1 MPNET
6 DTGILRRNL
15 HREGPALEQKYIS
28 VSRRGGRQE
37 PEPPSRRTNRSAPP
51 PRPAA
56 KAARRKKPL
65 PTRLFWAFY
74 KFAVVLSAVI
84 VAGFVAYQMFI
95 KPPPIPQTSDP
106 GDTGTALPTGDTSQ
120 VEEETVRKRRDGVYN
135 FVLLGKDVDSGNTD
149 SIIVVSYDIP
159 NKKVGM
165 ISIPRDTAVERT
177 WRKNPKIN
185 GAFYGAGADVLK
197 EEIEHTFGIPIDYY
211 ILVDLKGFIALV
223 DELGGVEVDIPLDMN
238 YDDPIQNLHIHFD
251 KGVQT
256 LSGQEAMEVVRYRHD
271 NESSPNYW
279 NNQWYTD
286 VQRGEM
292 QRQVLM
298 QLAKKVVS
306 WNSVAKVTEFVSIF
320 NEYVKTDLSVT
331 DMIYFATQALQV
343 DLSTG
348 VTQGTLE
355 GRGDAVCKGVK
366 WCYVFEAEDILPVLN
381 EQVNPYNMPLT
392 EEDLHLMKPDS

>member
-1 MPNET
+1 MPNRT

-15 HREGPALEQKYIS
+15 HREGTALEQKYIS
-28 VSRRGGRQE
+28 VSRRGSRQE
-37 PEPPSRRTNRSAPP
+37 PAPPSRRTGRSAPP

-65 PTRLFWAFY
+65 SARLFWAFY

-106 GDTGTALPTGDTSQ
+106 GNTGTALPTGDTSQ
-120 VEEETVRKRRDGVYN
+120 VEEEPVRERREGVYN

-149 SIIVVSYDIP
+149 SIIVVSYDAP

-177 WRKNPKIN
+177 WRNNPKIN

-223 DELGGVEVDIPLDMN
+223 DELDGVEVDIPLDMN
-238 YDDPIQNLHIHFD
+238 YDDPIQNLHIHFS
-251 KGVQT
+251 KGTQT

-271 NESSPNYW
+271 NEDSPNYLA
-279 NNQWYTD
+279 NQWYTD

-320 NEYVKTDLSVT
+320 NEYVKSDLSVT

-355 GRGDAVCKGVK
+355 GDGNATCKGFQYCFV
-366 WCYVFEAEDILPVLN
+366 YEAEDILPVLN